1 MKRGSRQICRLNMM
15 DIVLQIK
22 EKMFPN
28 RSQGALMTDLDYRS
42 GRRYFIAEGC
52 CANGIVTLT
61 TGAFLSGYASSLGAT
76 DSINGIIGS
85 LPLLLCL
92 LQMFS
97 AVLLESMSRRKTI
110 LTAFSLIHRLLLS
123 SVFFVPLF
131 IENPGI
137 RLLALVGIYGAAHFF
152 GAFIGTGIGNWIL
165 QLVPS
170 TIRGKY
176 LGKKDSFA
184 FGMSTAISLL
194 MGRVMDWFRSGDM
207 EQLGFYVVGFVVFAL
222 ACLDFWC
229 LSSIK
234 EPESIPHVQKLRD
247 SILSPLADKE
257 YRKVMFSYMFW
268 NVALQVAGPFFSVYM
283 VTGLKLDYT
292 YITFL
297 GLISSTLRIIASSL
311 WGKLADRTSW
321 LFVTRASMGLLGLI
335 HASWLF
341 MTPETCYVLQPPL
354 QALSGI
360 AWGGIAISV
369 FHLQYHYAPTE
380 KRVPYVSAN
389 SSYAGL
395 SGFLATLIGAL
406 LLKVL
411 PSIQILGFPMGGM
424 QMLFLLSGTLIIGC
438 VLYMGKLRTH

>member
-1 MKRGSRQICRLNMM
+1 MNFM
-15 DIVLQIK
+15 LQLK
-22 EKMFPN
+22 EKIFRN
-28 RSQGALMTDLDYRS
+28 QSQDAPMTDSDYLRS
-42 GRRYFIAEGC
+42 RRFFIAEGC

-61 TGAFLSGYASSLGAT
+61 TGAFLSGYANSLGAT

-97 AVLLESMSRRKTI
+97 AVLLESMRRKKAI
-110 LTAFSLIHRLLLS
+110 LTAFSLIHRLLLA
-123 SVFFVPLF
+123 SVFFVPLI
-131 IENPGI
+131 IENPAF
-137 RLLALVGIYGAAHFF
+137 RLLALIVIYGTAHFF

-170 TIRGKY
+170 SIRGKY

-184 FGMSTAISLL
+184 FGMSTAISLI
-194 MGRVMDWFRSGDM
+194 MGRIMDLFRSADK
-207 EQLGFYVVGFVVFAL
+207 EQQGFLVVGCVVFAL
-222 ACLDFWC
+222 ACMDFWC

-234 EPESIPHVQKLRD
+234 EPESVPHVQKLKD
-247 SILSPLADKE
+247 SILSPLLDKE

-297 GLISSTLRIIASSL
+297 GLISSTLRIIASWL
-311 WGKLADRTSW
+311 WGKLADATSW

-335 HASWLF
+335 HAGWLF
-341 MTPETCYVLQPPL
+341 MTPETCYILQPPM

-369 FHLQYHYAPTE
+369 FHLQYHYAPTD

-395 SGFLATLIGAL
+395 SGFLATLLGAF

-411 PSIQILGFPMGGM
+411 PSIHVFGFPMGGM
-424 QMLFLLSGTLIIGC
+424 QMLFLLSGTLILGC
-438 VLYMGKLRTH
+438 VLYMGKLRTN